1 MSPGE
6 SECQSIVTILSLTKV
21 FNGTPSTSLEES
33 KAGGSEREEEEPVHD
48 GLSVC

>member
-1 MSPGE
+1 MSVNCNDPL
-6 SECQSIVTILSLTKV
+6 IYTKV

-48 GLSVC
+48 GRFVC